1 MATDKEKAER
11 VARIKREGD
20 YKIQS
25 STTSQFPEE
34 KLETQDQFLDRLYRM
49 ALDSYKPQNNIINE
63 EVVGMCMSVDR
74 DVPPQPD
81 SKTDK
86 INQVSNNPKDT
97 TTYFR
102 VYVPGIDEA
111 FAVPENIINP
121 DAEARALIDQ
131 LYLYEPDS
139 TSLQVIPKPGDW
151 VTVIH
156 PHSKGYLNKIG
167 QFRNIAAEGGTPPAK
182 TSAKKKTEEA
192 GRTKRDKAVPSN
204 IPEKSECEQDPKG
217 DSCAYDPRGKLLG
230 KIETS
235 KITTPNIKN
244 DKEKIMRTD
253 AAEAYERMRTAAKT
267 QGVDLKANSAFRTY
281 KKQEKLWKGWRQRK
295 KGFNP
300 AAKPGNSYHQS
311 GIAVDIQTGGVK
323 QPKKIQNVS
332 RLSKPGVTKVY
343 EWLAN
348 NAAEYGFVR
357 TVASEPW
364 HWVYFGPEEAK
375 KRRPVYQ

>member
-11 VARIKREGD
+11 VARVKREGD

-25 STTSQFPEE
+25 STTSQFPNE
-34 KLETQDQFLDRLYRM
+34 KLESKDQFLDRLYRM
-49 ALDSYKPQNNIINE
+49 ALDSYQSQNNIINE
-63 EVVGMCMSVDR
+63 EVVGQCLSVHK

-86 INQVSNNPKDT
+86 INDVSNNPKQT

-102 VYVPGIDEA
+102 VYVPGIDES
-111 FAVPENIINP
+111 FAIPENLINP
-121 DAEARALIDQ
+121 DADARALIDQ
-131 LYLYEPDS
+131 LYLYEADP
-139 TSLQVIPKPGDW
+139 TSLQAIPKPGDW
-151 VTVIH
+151 VTVVH
-156 PHSKGYLNKIG
+156 PLSKGYKNKIG
-167 QFRNIAAEGGTPPAK
+167 QLKNIAAEGGTPPSK
-182 TSAKKKTEEA
+182 TSAKNKTEEA

-204 IPEKSECEQDPKG
+204 IPQKSECEQDPYG
-217 DSCAYDPRGKLLG
+217 DLCAYDPRGKLLG

-235 KITTPNIKN
+235 KITAPNIKAS
-244 DKEKIMRTD
+244 KFRIMRKD
-253 AAEAYERMRTAAKT
+253 AAGAYERMREAAKT
-267 QGVDLKANSAFRTY
+267 QGVDLQATSAFRSW
-281 KKQEKLWKGWRQRK
+281 KHQDRLWKGWSERK
-295 KGFNP
+295 PGFKK
-300 AAKPGNSYHQS
+300 AAKPGHSYHQS
-311 GIAVDIQTGGVK
+311 GIAVDIQTGGVQ
-323 QPKKIQNVS
+323 QPEKIQNVS

-357 TVASEPW
+357 TVPSEPW